1 MNQHK
6 NTNTHHVSPN
16 QLFQDRDSHFDR
28 CPIKFTE
35 NEDNESIWSA
45 TIKTVPTSVMEMTLS
60 PRSSIRN

>member
-6 NTNTHHVSPN
+6 HNNTFSKSPI
-16 QLFQDRDSHFDR
+16 QLFQERDSHFDR
-28 CPIKFTE
+28 CPIKFTD